1 MADTIRHL
9 LSRAGFG
16 MPPGKQSSTQSVVK
30 TFNELVKKSRNLTLL
45 KVAERP
51 QPEFNANQNIS
62 DEERKKIFIKSRK
75 EVLKLNASW
84 VQQMGSGDAP
94 LGEKMTLFWHDHFAC
109 RSRIAYFAQQQN
121 NTLRQYALEN
131 FSDLLMAV
139 SKDPAM
145 LQFLNNQQNK
155 KGSPNENFAREV
167 MELFTLGQG
176 HYAEADIKNAARAFT
191 GWGVNFQTGEFI
203 FRKRLHDDGSKD
215 FRGKRGNFTGE
226 DIIQQ
231 LLEDKQTAAF
241 ITQKIWAYFVSHEI
255 TDLEIIRKLSND
267 FYNSGY
273 NISTLLK
280 DIYTSSWFYEDRFIG
295 NRVKS
300 PVELLVGIQVHTG
313 GTFQDDISVLMPQRA
328 LGQVLFN
335 PPSVGGW
342 PVDKEWIDSS
352 SLTFRMLLPSMM
364 LQGAES
370 SLEAKDSGD
379 VNDLTNEVRRGK
391 ISFSVDWQKLAN
403 IFLNDKATQTLELIE
418 SHLLTRPLDAN
429 KRKLLQRYTDSSSND
444 VDFVKKA
451 FIGYMSLPE
460 YQLS

>member
-1 MADTIRHL
+1 
-9 LSRAGFG
+9 
-16 MPPGKQSSTQSVVK
+16 
-30 TFNELVKKSRNLTLL
+30 
-45 KVAERP
+45 
-51 QPEFNANQNIS
+51 
-62 DEERKKIFIKSRK
+62 
-75 EVLKLNASW
+75 
-84 VQQMGSGDAP
+84 
-94 LGEKMTLFWHDHFAC
+94 
-109 RSRIAYFAQQQN
+109 
-121 NTLRQYALEN
+121 
-131 FSDLLMAV
+131 
-139 SKDPAM
+139 M

>member
-1 MADTIRHL
+1 M
-9 LSRAGFG
+9 
-16 MPPGKQSSTQSVVK
+16 
-30 TFNELVKKSRNLTLL
+30 
-45 KVAERP
+45 
-51 QPEFNANQNIS
+51 
-62 DEERKKIFIKSRK
+62 
-75 EVLKLNASW
+75 
-84 VQQMGSGDAP
+84 
-94 LGEKMTLFWHDHFAC
+94 
-109 RSRIAYFAQQQN
+109 
-121 NTLRQYALEN
+121 
-131 FSDLLMAV
+131 
-139 SKDPAM
+139 
-145 LQFLNNQQNK
+145 
-155 KGSPNENFAREV
+155 
-167 MELFTLGQG
+167 
-176 HYAEADIKNAARAFT
+176 
-191 GWGVNFQTGEFI
+191 
-203 FRKRLHDDGSKD
+203 
-215 FRGKRGNFTGE
+215 
-226 DIIQQ
+226 
-231 LLEDKQTAAF
+231 
-241 ITQKIWAYFVSHEI
+241 
-255 TDLEIIRKLSND
+255 
-267 FYNSGY
+267 
-273 NISTLLK
+273 
-280 DIYTSSWFYEDRFIG
+280 G

-300 PVELLVGIQVHTG
+300 PVELLVGIQVHTV

-379 VNDLTNEVRRGK
+379 VNDLTNEVRKGK